1 MKEKFK
7 KGFVLICFIAILVA
21 PFISACG
28 KKAPPRPP
36 EKESGD
42 QNIKSLK

>member
-1 MKEKFK
+1 MKKFFK
-7 KGFVLICFIAILVA
+7 KGFVLICFVAVLLA

-36 EKESGD
+36 AEKSVE
-42 QNIKSLK
+42 QTPNTK